1 MATGVLEDDI
11 VKEIYGSSKE
21 WVSVE
26 VKLSQSLDPSTLFHL
41 TDNEAG
47 DRFYMRLNDN
57 RTSYFGYKA
66 IQLFKN
72 NSKNKQSIFKD
83 WEKLKHNITF
93 IHPQSE
99 KHHLRVVGGFQFSSH
114 KSDDEWREFGLN
126 HFVLPEVLIS
136 TDNNGTFLTYTVK
149 RESFTVEA
157 LNDLMDLFNNISD
170 IDVDEQIG
178 EITRNEDIYKDDWR
192 QLVVEAIESINNE
205 EKIVLA
211 RRRLIKFDKD
221 ISIPY
226 ILKQAYSKEKNSY
239 IFLLESQD
247 SIFFSQTPEQLIKVN
262 NKILSTKAV

>member
-1 MATGVLEDDI
+1 
-11 VKEIYGSSKE
+11 
-21 WVSVE
+21 
-26 VKLSQSLDPSTLFHL
+26 
-41 TDNEAG
+41 
-47 DRFYMRLNDN
+47 MRLNDN

-126 HFVLPEVLIS
+126 HFVFSEVLIS

-262 NKILSTKAV
+262 NKILSTKAVAGTIKRSQDEDEDTKNVEAFLKDNKNLSEHRFV